1 MKTAIYYFVMAFY
14 LQSIGLL
21 ENVLNGLANGLE
33 RVGLVVGDLNAELLL
48 DCQDHLDNIKT
59 VQAKVGGE
67 RGLGLK
73 LKVLGNLERKRKTVS
88 NQC

>member
-1 MKTAIYYFVMAFY
+1 MAFY

-33 RVGLVVGDLNAELLL
+33 RVGLVVGDLNAELLF

-73 LKVLGNLERKRKTVS
+73 LKVLGNLERKRKIVS